1 MIVLIAK
8 AFFWFI
14 GILFF
19 VGMIGSAVVV
29 ILTSIEDVRELREKK
44 EDESAVKVAPGHHF
58 GDTFPVGTT
67 SSSGH

>member
-1 MIVLIAK
+1 MILLIAK

-19 VGMIGSAVVV
+19 LGMVGSAVVV

-44 EDESAVKVAPGHHF
+44 EDEAAVKVPQEHHF

-67 SSSGH
+67 SSGH